1 MKEIDK
7 LKAGLEYCFD
17 DEEVTDL
24 KLNAVKNCEIYN
36 NIDVTDRQAKYDF
49 LKEMLGSIGENSGI
63 EQGFYCDNGKNI
75 FIGDIFIANYQV
87 TILDVKEVYIGDNVM
102 IGPKTTITT
111 VGHPINPNR
120 RRQRLGQ
127 ASEIKIGN
135 DVWIGANVCV
145 LPGVT
150 IGNNVIIGAGAV
162 VNRDIPDNSMAVGV
176 PAKVIK
182 EIEKVI

>member
-1 MKEIDK
+1 MREIDK

-17 DEEVTDL
+17 DEEVMDL

-36 NIDVTDRQAKYDF
+36 NINVCDRQAKYDF
-49 LKEMLGSIGENSGI
+49 LKEMLGSIGENTCI

-75 FIGDIFIANYQV
+75 HVGDNFLANYQV
-87 TILDVKEVYIGDNVM
+87 TILDVNEVYIGNDVM

-111 VGHPINPNR
+111 VGHPINPNK

-127 ASEIKIGN
+127 VSKVRIGN
-135 DVWIGANVCV
+135 DVWIGANVCI

-176 PAKVIK
+176 PARVIK